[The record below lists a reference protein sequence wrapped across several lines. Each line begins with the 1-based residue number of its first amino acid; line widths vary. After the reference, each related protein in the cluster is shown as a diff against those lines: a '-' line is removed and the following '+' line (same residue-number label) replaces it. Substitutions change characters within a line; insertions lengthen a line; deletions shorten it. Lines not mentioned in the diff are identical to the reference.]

1 MQRRRNGKR
10 IISNLFVEESLWNI
24 FSAGFSRVDEDDN
37 LISKMESHLAVPQKI
52 PLWMDVK
59 LNWQEEGL

>member
-10 IISNLFVEESLWNI
+10 IISNLVVEESLWNI

-37 LISKMESHLAVPQKI
+37 LISKMESHPVAK
-52 PLWMDVK
+52 
-59 LNWQEEGL
+59 EERL